1 MLTIKIAETERKSR
15 QLASLL
21 FSPPSPP
28 TPPRSFSFFLI
39 NTARVV
45 RLCLIMHDR
54 YQQQT
59 PLNEAP
65 LNGNTIIPPGAQEER
80 QDCFSS
86 FLSVL
91 ISVRWEAAEHGAA
104 ATAASVT
111 PTFIS
116 TAIYRGK

>member
-15 QLASLL
+15 QLASPPPPP
-21 FSPPSPP
+21 PPS
-28 TPPRSFSFFLI
+28 TPRSFSFFLI
-39 NTARVV
+39 NSARVV
-45 RLCLIMHDR
+45 GLCLIMHDR

-65 LNGNTIIPPGAQEER
+65 LNGNTITPPGAQEER

-91 ISVRWEAAEHGAA
+91 ISVRGEAAEHAA
-104 ATAASVT
+104 AAAAVLVAAGSAT
-111 PTFIS
+111 LPFIS
-116 TAIYRGK
+116 TAIY

>member
-1 MLTIKIAETERKSR
+1 MGTENTNSHVNDKDRTDREKEPTAR
-15 QLASLL
+15 QPPFLFLSTRSPALL
-21 FSPPSPP
+21 F
-28 TPPRSFSFFLI
+28 FFFLI

-65 LNGNTIIPPGAQEER
+65 LNGNTITPPGAQEER

-91 ISVRWEAAEHGAA
+91 ISVRWEAAE
-104 ATAASVT
+104 
-111 PTFIS
+111 
-116 TAIYRGK
+116 RGGDSAGEFLLLFRK

>member
-1 MLTIKIAETERKSR
+1 MSSIKIAETES
-15 QLASLL
+15 QLASPASFPLPLHALL
-21 FSPPSPP
+21 SPP
-28 TPPRSFSFFLI
+28 FLFFLI

-65 LNGNTIIPPGAQEER
+65 LNGNTMIPPGAQEER

-86 FLSVL
+86 FLSLL
-91 ISVRWEAAEHGAA
+91 ISVRWEAAEHA
-104 ATAASVT
+104 ATAAVAAGA
-111 PTFIS
+111 PPPFIS
-116 TAIYRGK
+116 TSIY